1 MNIGDKDAD
10 GWTYVRFGDAAKAA
24 QEGVHE
30 CQMRVDDSSCW
41 IPADLFSV
49 NGWQFRIREKARTIT
64 VIDLPTPQRVTKYDN
79 QEIDCVV
86 CIQFCDH
93 KTANKARDIISAA
106 MEQS

>member
-1 MNIGDKDAD
+1 MNIGETDAD

-30 CQMRVDDSSCW
+30 CQMRVDDAGW

-49 NGWQFRIREKARTIT
+49 SGWQYRIREKARTIT
-64 VIDLPTPQRVTKYDN
+64 VTIPRPYSPSFSHNN
-79 QEIDCVV
+79 QLIGLSYQSFSDA
-86 CIQFCDH
+86 QA
-93 KTANKARDIISAA
+93 TYKAICKA